1 MNEKR
6 ITFCIKISSGSES
19 YVNRS
24 LQDYSRDIS
33 DENFVIC
40 NPKYKK
46 PLELDFCLIRN
57 KLAIQVGWRI
67 RLIMTLSLY

>member
-24 LQDYSRDIS
+24 LHEIFPMKIS
-33 DENFVIC
+33 LYIC

-67 RLIMTLSLY
+67 RLIMTLALY